1 MADPTAAELASFQT
15 HMERCMQHV
24 LAPMR
29 RPGVQVTI
37 IVRAPEAAPGEA
49 MVSTNG
55 SLAAAMS
62 ALAHFAAAQR

>member
-1 MADPTAAELASFQT
+1 
-15 HMERCMQHV
+15 
-24 LAPMR
+24 
-29 RPGVQVTI
+29 VTI